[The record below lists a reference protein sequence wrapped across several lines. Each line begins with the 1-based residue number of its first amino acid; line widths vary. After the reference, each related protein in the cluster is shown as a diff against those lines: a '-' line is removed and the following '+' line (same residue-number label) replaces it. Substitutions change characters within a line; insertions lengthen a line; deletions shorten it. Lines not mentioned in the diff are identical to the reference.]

1 MEKEYSVLIGE
12 TPLVFRTGKVAK
24 QANGAVMASHGETVI
39 LSTACVTDTP
49 RTGIDFFPLL
59 VDFEERYYSAGKIP
73 GGFIKREGKPSE
85 SAVLGARVADRSIR
99 SLFDD
104 AMRND
109 VHVVNTVMA
118 MDQIYPPNVL
128 GINGASAAL
137 SISGIPW
144 GGPVG
149 AVRVGLIDGRLV
161 VNPTEANMKESLLNL
176 IVAGHDGGI
185 TMVESG
191 SQEVSE
197 DVLVDALELAH
208 LEIRKI
214 IALFRQMKQE
224 LGKPE
229 ISVPLPARVAEIED
243 WIMAE
248 LDRDIDAA
256 VRIHEKKPRYEKI
269 AEIKRAAKEHFA
281 DTHPDKGDVISS
293 FVDERVKKIMRAIIV
308 DEGVRVDGRAM
319 DELRPV
325 TCELGVLPKVHGSA
339 LFTRGETQSLA
350 VTTLGMVGEDDQ
362 VLDGIKLDEP
372 AKRFLLH
379 YNFPP
384 YSVGE
389 VRPMRGPGRREIGHG
404 ALAERALLPVIPPES
419 EFPYV
424 VRVVSDILESNG
436 SSSQAS
442 ICGGSLAMMD
452 AGVPLRCHVAGIAM
466 GLIKEGDK
474 VKILT
479 DIQGLED
486 HYGDMDF
493 KVAGT
498 RTGVTALQMDNKA
511 GGITREILEEAL
523 MQARK
528 ARMEILD
535 KMEAASPT
543 HGTLSPTA
551 PRIVTFNIDPE
562 KIRDVIGPGGKIIRG
577 ITQQTGVKMNVE
589 DSGQV
594 TISGPTQA
602 QVDQA
607 QAIVMALTKE
617 LQAGEVY
624 HGTVTRL
631 MNFGAFVECLPGK
644 EGLLH
649 VSEISTSRVP
659 RVEDVFK
666 PGDRVLVMVKE
677 IDEQG
682 RVNLTRRRLLANE
695 DKVHENGLGH
705 VLPDEHERDDLIVA
719 LAAREPV
726 RDHGY
731 GDRGY
736 GDRSFGSRSYGDRD
750 RGYGDRNRGYGDRD
764 RGYGDRDRG
773 YGDRDRGGRDHS
785 RGDYG
790 RDRRGPRPPR
800 RDY

>member
-1 MEKEYSVLIGE
+1 MTLEKEYSVMIGG

-24 QANGAVMASHGETVI
+24 QANGAVMASHEETVI
-39 LSTACVTDTP
+39 LSTACITETA

-85 SAVLGARVADRSIR
+85 SAILGARVTDRSIR
-99 SLFDD
+99 SLFSDD
-104 AMRND
+104 MRND

-118 MDQIYPPNVL
+118 MDQTYPPNVL

-144 GGPVG
+144 NGPVG
-149 AVRVGLIDGRLV
+149 AVRIGLIDGELV
-161 VNPTEANMKESLLNL
+161 VNPTEPQMKESRLNL
-176 IVAGHDGGI
+176 VVAGHDDGI

-197 DVLVDALELAH
+197 ELLVDALDLAQR
-208 LEIRKI
+208 EIRKI
-214 IALFRQMKQE
+214 IALFRQMKE
-224 LGKPE
+224 EVGKPE
-229 ISVPLPARVAEIED
+229 VVVPAPERIPEIEE
-243 WIMAE
+243 WIAAN
-248 LDRDIDAA
+248 LDDRVDAA
-256 VRIHEKKPRYEKI
+256 VRIHEKKPRAERI
-269 AEIKRAAKEHFA
+269 AEVKNAAKEHFA
-281 DTHPDKGDVISS
+281 EAYPNKGDYISA
-293 FVDERVKKIMRAIIV
+293 FVDGRVKAIMRSIIV
-308 DEGVRVDGRAM
+308 NEGIRVDGRSM
-319 DELRPV
+319 DEIRPIA
-325 TCELGVLPKVHGSA
+325 CEVGVLPRVHGSA

-372 AKRFLLH
+372 AKRFILH

-404 ALAERALLPVIPPES
+404 ALAERALRPVIPTED

-442 ICGGSLAMMD
+442 ICGGSLSMMH
-452 AGVPLRCHVAGIAM
+452 AGVPLRRHVAGIAM

-474 VKILT
+474 VRVLT

-498 RTGVTALQMDNKA
+498 RLGVTALQMDNKA
-511 GGITREILEEAL
+511 GGITREILQNAL
-523 MQARK
+523 SQAKK
-528 ARMEILD
+528 ARMQILD
-535 KMEAASPT
+535 RMEAEISVPDS
-543 HGTLSPTA
+543 LSPNA
-551 PRIVTFNIDPE
+551 PRILKMGIDPE
-562 KIRDVIGPGGKIIRG
+562 KIRDVIGPGGKTIRG
-577 ITQQTGVKMNVE
+577 ITQKTGVKMNVE
-589 DSGQV
+589 DTGEVS
-594 TISGPTQA
+594 IAGPTQE
-602 QVDQA
+602 QVDEA
-607 QAIVMALTKE
+607 RDMVLALTKDLE
-617 LQAGEVY
+617 AGEVY
-624 HGTVTRL
+624 WGTVTRL
-631 MNFGAFVECLPGK
+631 MAFGAFVECLPGK

-677 IDEQG
+677 IDDQG
-682 RVNLTRRRLLANE
+682 RVNLTRRRLLADE
-695 DKVHENGLGH
+695 DRVRAVGLEGA
-705 VLPDEHERDDLIVA
+705 LPDERERDNLIA
-719 LAAREPV
+719 QLAAREPSSYRD

-731 GDRGY
+731 GDR
-736 GDRSFGSRSYGDRD
+736 DRSYGDRD
-750 RGYGDRNRGYGDRD
+750 RGGFGDRRGPGRDRD
-764 RGYGDRDRG
+764 RG
-773 YGDRDRGGRDHS
+773 S
-785 RGDYG
+785 FS
-790 RDRRGPRPPR
+790 DRRRDDRPRR

>member
-1 MEKEYSVLIGE
+1 MTLEKEYSVTIGG

-39 LSTACVTDTP
+39 LSTACITETA

-85 SAVLGARVADRSIR
+85 SAILGARVTDRSIR
-99 SLFDD
+99 SLFSDD
-104 AMRND
+104 MRND

-118 MDQIYPPNVL
+118 MDQTYPPNVL

-144 GGPVG
+144 NGPVG
-149 AVRVGLIDGRLV
+149 AVRIGLIDGELV
-161 VNPTEANMKESLLNL
+161 VNPTEPQMKESRLNL
-176 IVAGHDGGI
+176 VVAGHDDGI

-197 DVLVDALELAH
+197 ELLVDALDLAQR
-208 LEIRKI
+208 EIRKI
-214 IALFRQMKQE
+214 IALFRQMKE
-224 LGKPE
+224 EVGKPE
-229 ISVPLPARVAEIED
+229 VVVPAPERIPEIEE
-243 WIMAE
+243 WIEAN
-248 LDRDIDAA
+248 LDDRVDAA
-256 VRIHEKKPRYEKI
+256 VRIHEKKPRAERI
-269 AEIKRAAKEHFA
+269 AEVKSAAKEHFA
-281 DTHPDKGDVISS
+281 EAYPNKGDYISA
-293 FVDERVKKIMRAIIV
+293 FVDGRVKAIMRSIIV
-308 DEGVRVDGRAM
+308 DEGIRVDGRSM
-319 DELRPV
+319 DELRPIA
-325 TCELGVLPKVHGSA
+325 CEVGVLPRVHGSA

-372 AKRFLLH
+372 AKRFILH

-404 ALAERALLPVIPPES
+404 ALAERALAPVVPPES

-442 ICGGSLAMMD
+442 ICGGSLSMMN

-474 VKILT
+474 VRVLT

-498 RTGVTALQMDNKA
+498 RQGVTALQMDNKA
-511 GGITREILEEAL
+511 GGITREILESAL
-523 MQARK
+523 NQARK

-535 KMEAASPT
+535 KMEAAAPSPRE
-543 HGTLSPTA
+543 LSPHA
-551 PRIVTFNIDPE
+551 PRIMTFNIDPE
-562 KIRDVIGPGGKIIRG
+562 KIRDVIGPGGKVIRG

-594 TISGPTQA
+594 SIAGASQE
-602 QVDQA
+602 QVDEA
-607 QAIVMALTKE
+607 HRIVVSLTKE
-617 LQAGEVY
+617 LEAGEVY

-631 MNFGAFVECLPGK
+631 MAFGAFVECLPGK

-677 IDEQG
+677 IDDQG
-682 RVNLTRRRLLANE
+682 RVNLTRRRLLADE
-695 DKVHENGLGH
+695 DRVRAAGLEGA
-705 VLPDEHERDDLIVA
+705 LPDERERDNLIA
-719 LAAREPV
+719 QLAAKEPSSYRD

-731 GDRGY
+731 GDR
-736 GDRSFGSRSYGDRD
+736 DRSYGDRE
-750 RGYGDRNRGYGDRD
+750 
-764 RGYGDRDRG
+764 
-773 YGDRDRGGRDHS
+773 RGGF
-785 RGDYG
+785 G
-790 RDRRGPRPPR
+790 DRRGPRDRDRGSFSDRRRDDRPRR